1 MRAAVRLR
9 ITHRLNAHFVD
20 AASPGVEV
28 SEHDGVKVSIGVQ
41 KPEDSVFAIVTC
53 SGVVEITERDTEC
66 GAQKGP
72 AGQMTP
78 TLILDG
84 RFLVPLGAP
93 AIADDE
99 IASAYERADSI
110 LHRVG
115 ALIRW
120 RFNLSGRD
128 AVFSDVSATI
138 LTDGAGDIELEPIA
152 SFGFGDDRAAIPS
165 GGVAELLAMAS
176 ADEHEPL
183 AHQLLREAWNL
194 RHTNPRASLV
204 IGVASAEVGLKQV
217 IAQLVPDARWLIE
230 EIAAPPL
237 SRMVK
242 EYLPRLPIRA
252 PVESSRRSPKQLRR
266 TLHVAV
272 EERNAVVH
280 RGAKPEVSLRETLA
294 AVREFLYL
302 LDFYRGKQWAAC
314 HLSNETRSELGLPAV
329 PDS

>member
-1 MRAAVRLR
+1 VRLR

-20 AASPGVEV
+20 AASSAVEVFEHAGVEV
-28 SEHDGVKVSIGVQ
+28 SIFVE
-41 KPEDSVFAIVTC
+41 KPEDATFATVIC
-53 SGVVEITERDTEC
+53 SGVAEITPRDTEFSANRP
-66 GAQKGP
+66 GTSDMA
-72 AGQMTP
+72 P
-78 TLILDG
+78 TLILHG
-84 RFLVPLGAP
+84 RFLVPPGAP

-99 IASAYERADSI
+99 LASAYERAESV
-110 LHRVG
+110 LQRVG

-138 LTDGAGDIELEPIA
+138 STDGAGDIDLEPMA
-152 SFGFGDDRAAIPS
+152 SVGFGDDRAEIPL
-165 GGVAELLAMAS
+165 GGVFELLAMAS

-204 IGVASAEVGLKQV
+204 IGVGSAEVGMKEL
-217 IAQLVPDARWLIE
+217 IAELIPDARWLIE
-230 EIAAPPL
+230 ELASPPL

-242 EYLPRLPIRA
+242 EYLPLLPIRA
-252 PVESSRRSPKQLRR
+252 PVEAARRSPKHLRR
-266 TLHVAV
+266 TLHTAV

-280 RGAKPEVSLRETLA
+280 RGAGPHVSLRDTLA

-302 LDFYRGKQWAAC
+302 LDFYRGKQWAVS
-314 HLSNETRSELGLPAV
+314 HLSTETRTELGLSAV
-329 PDS
+329 PDN